1 MAAIPADP
9 PAAPPAEARLRIKDI
24 EAVHDQIYIFL
35 QKNQAVESTRPLED
49 NWGEIS
55 RCRALDKAFSKTVE
69 SGMLTLDQANRFIL
83 YMVTDVEPLLA
94 EEVSEGRLGAEKRPN
109 AFRADRAVHSVS
121 EFYDTGV
128 ANLAGPEE
136 DDDEGDSSDESG
148 SDLEDVE
155 EGDEGDEGDEEG
167 ETEED

>member
-9 PAAPPAEARLRIKDI
+9 PAPPAEARLRVKDI
-24 EAVHDQIYIFL
+24 EALHDQIYIFL

-94 EEVSEGRLGAEKRPN
+94 EEVSEGRLGAEKRPSP
-109 AFRADRAVHSVS
+109 FRADRAVHAVS
-121 EFYDTGV
+121 EFFDTGV
-128 ANLAGPEE
+128 ANLAGPE
-136 DDDEGDSSDESG
+136 DDDEEGDSSDESG
-148 SDLEDVE
+148 SGSELEDVE
-155 EGDEGDEGDEEG
+155 EGDEDG
-167 ETEED
+167 ETEEE